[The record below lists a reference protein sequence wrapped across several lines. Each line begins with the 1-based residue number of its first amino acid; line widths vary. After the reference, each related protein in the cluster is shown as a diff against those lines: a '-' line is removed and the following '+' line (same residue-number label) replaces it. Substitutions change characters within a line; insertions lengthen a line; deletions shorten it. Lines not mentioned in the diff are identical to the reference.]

1 MKKKRIEHSRSRG
14 ITSLEILGL
23 LIAWIMITSL
33 CATIVRN
40 YYEKTRAVSAARHLK
55 KVSDAACAYLKDNF
69 SQFKTHTITN
79 NSIGKKILQEEIPT
93 IKLKQLIDQG
103 YLPNGFSKKS
113 VYSQEY
119 RIQIQIPI
127 GKRKDWQVW
136 TTTEKGDL
144 IDHRAWIIIGS
155 LLKYHGFYQPKSTKK
170 IINGLR
176 QLGDNSITEIVDPGH
191 IAFLQ
196 VIDNA
201 KLYTT
206 DSFIYRKLNDNDSP
220 RPMQTS
226 LRLDR
231 NSITFKKSSKEVKL
245 NNQSLELK
253 NKIKDKAYIANLE
266 LLNKEKKSIP
276 TLCLEESNPSDSK
289 RLTINSSSLK
299 IHRKPLFNHF
309 QCQYDVEKKEATLFF
324 IKHADQLHWSAYW
337 NHIPYH
343 QSNFKTKQEILQSA
357 NKICHYDINNHPR
370 SSIGRL
376 FIINSIQKIQIFI
389 CGKNENNENIKAY
402 KLLTLLQPLKETQS
416 PQQKTYLGKK
426 IKGFALHN
434 DIENNPSI
442 KLIEFLKEKVEQ
454 IYSISL
460 LEQKFY
466 QAKSST
472 STNFNNTIKP
482 LNDFQKNI
490 KELNRESTK
499 TLTDLIKDHK
509 LLEKKNISI
518 TLKEVAEKFIEYKK
532 NTKEYMPQDISLS
545 HIATLKSI
553 LDDLNDVLDPHK
565 TFSIQKFFSEK
576 RTKTYFD
583 NLKDCSKF
591 YTAWLPMV
599 YVFSKSISLA
609 NPNNDHP
616 FFETLYEEAEPAI
629 VSNSKANGLYKD

>member
-1 MKKKRIEHSRSRG
+1 M
-14 ITSLEILGL
+14 
-23 LIAWIMITSL
+23 IASL
-33 CATIVRN
+33 CASIVQN
-40 YYEKTRAVSAARHLK
+40 YYKKTRAVSAARHLK
-55 KVSDAACAYLKDNF
+55 KVNDAACAYLKDNF
-69 SQFKTHTITN
+69 SQLKSHAITN
-79 NSIGKKILQEEIPT
+79 KTIKKQTSQEEIII
-93 IKLKQLIDQG
+93 IKLQQLIDQG

-119 RIQIQIPI
+119 RIQIRVPI
-127 GKRKDWQVW
+127 EKRKDWQVW

-155 LLKYHGFYQPKSTKK
+155 LLKYHGFYRPNPTKK

-176 QLGDNSITEIVDPGH
+176 QLSDSSITEIVDPGH

-206 DSFIYRKLNDNDSP
+206 DSFIYRKLNDNDFP

-226 LRLDR
+226 LRLDK

-253 NKIKDKAYIANLE
+253 NKIKNKTYIANLE

-276 TLCLEESNPSDSK
+276 TLCLEESNPSDSMC
-289 RLTINSSSLK
+289 LTINSSSLK
-299 IHRKPLFNHF
+299 IHRNPLFSHV
-309 QCQYDVEKKEATLFF
+309 QCQYDVEKKEATLFS
-324 IKHADQLHWSAYW
+324 IKHVNQLHWSTYW

-343 QSNFKTKQEILQSA
+343 QINSKTEQEILQSA
-357 NKICHYDINNHPR
+357 NEICHYDINNHPR
-370 SSIGRL
+370 SFIGRL
-376 FIINSIQKIQIFI
+376 FIINSMQKIQIFI

-402 KLLTLLQPLKETQS
+402 ELLTLLQSLKETQS
-416 PQQKTYLGKK
+416 PQQKIYLGKK

-460 LEQKFY
+460 LDHKFY
-466 QAKSST
+466 QAKSNT
-472 STNFNNTIKP
+472 STKHENTNKL
-482 LNDFQKNI
+482 LNDIQKNI
-490 KELNRESTK
+490 KNPNKKSTI
-499 TLTDLIKDHK
+499 TLKKII
-509 LLEKKNISI
+509 EKNKPKNISI
-518 TLKEVAEKFIEYKK
+518 TSEEIAKKFIEYKK
-532 NTKEYMPQDISLS
+532 NTKEYMPQDINSS
-545 HIATLKSI
+545 HTTTLKSI
-553 LDDLNDVLDPHK
+553 LDDLNNVLDPNK
-565 TFSIQKFFSEK
+565 TFSIQEFFSK
-576 RTKTYFD
+576 NRTKTYFD
-583 NLKDCSKF
+583 NLKDCSKL
-591 YTAWLPMV
+591 YTAWLPTV

-609 NPNNDHP
+609 NPDNDHP

-629 VSNSKANGLYKD
+629 VSNSKANVLYKD